1 MCIRDSPCEYCL
13 NNQQDEYGSFYCA
26 EGSALDEDEMA
37 RFLSR
42 DVAQCPFFEPGNEYS
57 IVKKQN

>member
-1 MCIRDSPCEYCL
+1 MADPCPLCVNL
-13 NNQQDEYGSFYCA
+13 CTDEYGQEYC
-26 EGSALDEDEMA
+26 SAAPDFDEDEMA

>member
-1 MCIRDSPCEYCL
+1 MADPCPLCVNL
-13 NNQQDEYGSFYCA
+13 CTDEYGQEYCA
-26 EGSALDEDEMA
+26 AAPDFDEDEMA

-57 IVKKQN
+57 IVKK